1 MPGLR
6 CQGRKP
12 GARLD
17 APCFR
22 RYISEKRAE
31 APPYRHPGTEGGS
44 VNYIIR
50 DKRHAY
56 SP

>member
-22 RYISEKRAE
+22 RYISEKRAD
-31 APPYRHPGTEGGS
+31 APPYCHPGTEGGS